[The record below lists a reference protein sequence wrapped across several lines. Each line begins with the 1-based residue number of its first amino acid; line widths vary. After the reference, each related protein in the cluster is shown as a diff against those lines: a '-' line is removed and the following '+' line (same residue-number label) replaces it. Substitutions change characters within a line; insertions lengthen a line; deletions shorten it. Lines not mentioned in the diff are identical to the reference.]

1 VLGLPNQPPTIS
13 GTPATLVNVDSA
25 YDFMPTVSDADGD
38 ALSCSISGKPAWA
51 NFDTSTGH
59 LWGTP
64 GAADEGSYAGV
75 QISVSDGTESASL
88 PAFTITVAGLPN
100 QPPTISGTPATQVT
114 VGNAY
119 SFTPTASDA
128 DGDLLSFSI
137 DGLPGWAS
145 FDSSTGNL
153 SGAPSN
159 ADEGSHSGIRISVS
173 DGIDSATLVAFSIT
187 VVAAA
192 NQPPSISGTPSTQV
206 TIGSEYDFTPIASDP
221 DGDLVT
227 FTIANQPD
235 WASFD
240 VNTGRLWGTPEKTN
254 GEPPVLADTLMQL
267 SMEEGSGTLV
277 SDASG
282 QGNDGTLVNGPVF
295 AADTADGSGYAL
307 LFDGADDSIDLGVVD
322 VAGTGLTLA
331 TWFKA
336 DSYPGGSRDPRLISK
351 ATSSAANDH
360 VFMLSTIASGGA
372 TRLRGRLKVGGV
384 TATLIATSGD
394 LSTGV
399 WHHAAMTHDGA
410 TLRLYLDGNLVGSA
424 ALVGTIDQNPSVL
437 AAVGSQPPEAGGRH
451 FDGLIDDAR
460 ILQRA
465 MTSAELAT
473 LLTGVTGGG
482 STDEGSYPGIRIS
495 VSDGADSV
503 SLPEFTIDVIGLP
516 NQPPEINGTP
526 TTQVV
531 VGNAYDFTPSVSDPD
546 GDTLSFSIVGKP
558 EWANFNSNTGR
569 LWGTPA
575 AGDEGTYTGI
585 RISVSDGSD
594 SASLAA
600 FDVTV
605 AALVLGSANLS
616 WTAPTKNTDGTD
628 LEDLA
633 GFKVY
638 YGPDVGNYTNV
649 DTISNPTV
657 TTHIVENL
665 TPGTWYFVVTAFD
678 MSDDESDYSGYVS
691 KVVSS
696 P

>member
-1 VLGLPNQPPTIS
+1 
-13 GTPATLVNVDSA
+13 
-25 YDFMPTVSDADGD
+25 
-38 ALSCSISGKPAWA
+38 
-51 NFDTSTGH
+51 
-59 LWGTP
+59 
-64 GAADEGSYAGV
+64 
-75 QISVSDGTESASL
+75 
-88 PAFTITVAGLPN
+88 
-100 QPPTISGTPATQVT
+100 
-114 VGNAY
+114 
-119 SFTPTASDA
+119 
-128 DGDLLSFSI
+128 
-137 DGLPGWAS
+137 
-145 FDSSTGNL
+145 
-153 SGAPSN
+153 
-159 ADEGSHSGIRISVS
+159 
-173 DGIDSATLVAFSIT
+173 
-187 VVAAA
+187 
-192 NQPPSISGTPSTQV
+192 
-206 TIGSEYDFTPIASDP
+206 
-221 DGDLVT
+221 
-227 FTIANQPD
+227 
-235 WASFD
+235 
-240 VNTGRLWGTPEKTN
+240 
-254 GEPPVLADTLMQL
+254 
-267 SMEEGSGTLV
+267 
-277 SDASG
+277 
-282 QGNDGTLVNGPVF
+282 
-295 AADTADGSGYAL
+295 
-307 LFDGADDSIDLGVVD
+307 
-322 VAGTGLTLA
+322 
-331 TWFKA
+331 
-336 DSYPGGSRDPRLISK
+336 
-351 ATSSAANDH
+351 
-360 VFMLSTIASGGA
+360 
-372 TRLRGRLKVGGV
+372 
-384 TATLIATSGD
+384 
-394 LSTGV
+394 
-399 WHHAAMTHDGA
+399 MTHDGA
-410 TLRLYLDGNLVGSA
+410 TLRLYLDGNLVGST
-424 ALVGTIDQNPSVL
+424 ALVGTVDQNPSVS